1 MVKNKSIGFVEAL
14 THNFWNVVSSLDH
27 LILLSFA
34 CLNLRFFL
42 FLFIFNNDWLIHFL
56 FFLNLSFR
64 DFNFLFHL
72 CFRLRNF
79 NFLLHLCFRLRDF
92 DFLFNF
98 FSSSASVPVVV
109 LKLMGKMLE
118 IFSAFWECSSRL
130 FRYMFRKQ
138 ACESINALVD
148 ALVKAWERDPF
159 TIDLQGFICIIN
171 NSENLDWS
179 LMKVLNF

>member
-64 DFNFLFHL
+64 NFNFLF
-72 CFRLRNF
+72 
-79 NFLLHLCFRLRDF
+79 HLCFRLRDF
-92 DFLFNF
+92 DFLFNL

-130 FRYMFRKQ
+130 FRYMLRKQ
-138 ACESINALVD
+138 ACESINALVN

-159 TIDLQGFICIIN
+159 TVDLQGFICIIN